1 MIEVYK
7 TNIREKKE
15 VERVI
20 PILSQRMPGSKINI
34 DLHDED
40 NVLRIEAGMIINR
53 EVIELLNS
61 LDFYCEPL
69 PD

>member
-7 TNIREKKE
+7 TNIKEKKE
-15 VERVI
+15 AEKVI
-20 PILSQRMPGSKINI
+20 PLLSQRMPGSKINI
-34 DLHDED
+34 DLHDID
-40 NVLRIEAGMIINR
+40 NVLRIEAGIIRNN

-61 LDFYCEPL
+61 MDFYCEPL